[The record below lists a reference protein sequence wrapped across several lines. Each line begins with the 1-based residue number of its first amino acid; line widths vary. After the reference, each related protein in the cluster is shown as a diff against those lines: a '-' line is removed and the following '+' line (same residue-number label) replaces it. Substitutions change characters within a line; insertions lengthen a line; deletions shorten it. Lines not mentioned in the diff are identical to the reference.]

1 MLSPPSSLSS
11 VLVSHFLLDLQE
23 AHQRTVAGGVTTNGS
38 LNISRILHGSMNLGD
53 ALGSLCAIVD
63 PTADYILEEDDGP
76 EGVDSDRI
84 VTEEGIHP
92 GDGEAIHD
100 L

>member
-1 MLSPPSSLSS
+1 M
-11 VLVSHFLLDLQE
+11 LVSHFLLDLQE
-23 AHQRTVAGGVTTNGS
+23 AHQRTVAGIASNSS
-38 LNISRILHGSMNLGD
+38 LNISRILHGSINLGD
-53 ALGSLCAIVD
+53 ALGSLGAIVD